1 MSLETIRFEHLDL
14 KEGMTLLDLGCG
26 EGRHT
31 LSAAL
36 TAPIH
41 AVGLD
46 MSRRDLT
53 TASNRC
59 NDFESLHKRKARPHS
74 SREMAL
80 AYPLLMQPLI
90 ESSAQRS

>member
-46 MSRRDLT
+46 MSGEISPPPGIDAATLSRSD
-53 TASNRC
+53 
-59 NDFESLHKRKARPHS
+59 KRKMRPH
-74 SREMAL
+74 
-80 AYPLLMQPLI
+80 
-90 ESSAQRS
+90 